1 MRIHEKLKISK
12 FNLKASVQKILR
24 QELYFLLSLVFQRAI
39 CTTLIQNLGIQIL
52 QNLDSN
58 LGSQCLALV
67 DLMIYQIKKDVWNG
81 FESYIIQFC
90 DKEIPNSFKKW
101 SFLPQT
107 QFVDC
112 VT

>member
-1 MRIHEKLKISK
+1 
-12 FNLKASVQKILR
+12 
-24 QELYFLLSLVFQRAI
+24 
-39 CTTLIQNLGIQIL
+39 
-52 QNLDSN
+52 